1 MYALLITFTLGLGM
15 RSTAEKLADQFAP
28 AHRTAKGFKSQ
39 TFLGDDTD
47 DEEAR
52 LVQFF
57 KDQGL
62 KVYKPDVEA
71 FRKIAKPQLEKALSG
86 IVKGPPSIRLFEVY
100 EPKA

>member
-47 DEEAR
+47 
-52 LVQFF
+52 
-57 KDQGL
+57 G
-62 KVYKPDVEA
+62 VYGSVTLWESKEDVEA